1 MFGRKEAE
9 GALLER
15 VETILGRG
23 TEFRGTL
30 ISSGV
35 VRVDGK
41 LEGEISHSGE
51 LVIGEHAVVV
61 ANVKAKQIT
70 VAGQIKGNVDCEGRL
85 EIVPSGRLYGD
96 IKVGHLVIAEGAVF
110 QGVSVMRNSAAAPQP
125 QDGMQSKPTAKPA

>member
-9 GALLER
+9 GASQER

-23 TEFRGTL
+23 TEFRGAL

-35 VRVDGK
+35 VRIDGK
-41 LEGEISHSGE
+41 LEGEINHSGE

-61 ANVKAKQIT
+61 ANVKSKQIT

-110 QGVSVMRNSAAAPQP
+110 QGVSVMRSSAPSP
-125 QDGMQSKPTAKPA
+125 QDTAAKPNAKPA